1 MITSKVYEE
10 LTVPKEHGYTYP
22 DEIFK
27 NIGVLT
33 AESKEQERYMEL
45 LAGSPTLGRGEL
57 ESIAICINRSAI
69 FATLD
74 EKAKRFAKKRDIHLL
89 HIHTVLRM
97 MLKTG
102 LCSEKEIVDIVKK
115 IEKTDRRTVKLDLIL
130 DQA

>member
-1 MITSKVYEE
+1 MNDR
-10 LTVPKEHGYTYP
+10 HGYTYP

-33 AESKEQERYMEL
+33 AESKEQELYMEL